1 MNVVW
6 YWAEKGH
13 REGPMDWASLRDAAR
28 SGRFSPEAWVWTQG
42 YGSEWRKASTLGES
56 LFPAPKNDPAGAAT
70 GDQDT
75 HSGDTAGQRQSAEFE
90 SAIGGSGDEVSPFSA
105 MKDVENG
112 DKRLSVLRSLAIAVV
127 NARVVLFKP
136 LSFARYITFMV
147 PALMLWFGISTVDL
161 VSSTVLAF
169 GRQPS
174 SFAKSKLE
182 TVAKPLSDFYGKWSP
197 LVKSPL
203 SVQNPEEFVSEFGEA
218 VAVTSKTLYRMLRD
232 PENKV
237 SIAVAALVFLA
248 VCAVSTWFF
257 VRAWAIL
264 LFRIFRRD
272 ENMSYT
278 WLSSAS
284 ITSVVFR
291 GVFAARIVLL
301 ALESAILLVFVRLFA
316 TSNPSPKLILEAFVS
331 LAVLEVAG
339 MVFLGFVRDFVM
351 PICALERVSFV
362 KGCAFALSRV
372 GLPSLL
378 RYMFFLVPVAMLVQG
393 VVSMVV
399 MNLLSSFGSAI
410 PTFFFP
416 IEYALLITPW
426 QLVRA
431 LWALDIVFTKAP
443 QMSVKMPPKFERG
456 MAGGRFDGN
465 AK

>member
-1 MNVVW
+1 
-6 YWAEKGH
+6 
-13 REGPMDWASLRDAAR
+13 
-28 SGRFSPEAWVWTQG
+28 
-42 YGSEWRKASTLGES
+42 
-56 LFPAPKNDPAGAAT
+56 
-70 GDQDT
+70 
-75 HSGDTAGQRQSAEFE
+75 
-90 SAIGGSGDEVSPFSA
+90 

-112 DKRLSVLRSLAIAVV
+112 DKRLSVLRSLAIAVA

-136 LSFARYITFMV
+136 LSFARYIAFMV
-147 PALMLWFGISTVDL
+147 PALMLWFGISTADL

-301 ALESAILLVFVRLFA
+301 ALESAVLLVFVRLFA
-316 TSNPSPKLILEAFVS
+316 TSNASPKLILEAFVS

-339 MVFLGFVRDFVM
+339 TVFLGFARDFVM
-351 PICALERVSFV
+351 PF
-362 KGCAFALSRV
+362 
-372 GLPSLL
+372 
-378 RYMFFLVPVAMLVQG
+378 
-393 VVSMVV
+393 
-399 MNLLSSFGSAI
+399 
-410 PTFFFP
+410 
-416 IEYALLITPW
+416 
-426 QLVRA
+426 
-431 LWALDIVFTKAP
+431 
-443 QMSVKMPPKFERG
+443 
-456 MAGGRFDGN
+456 
-465 AK
+465 